1 MRTRFFGPL
10 LGILTLFMASAVE
23 AALPIQHWQT
33 ANGARV
39 YFVESHG
46 LPLLDISADFDA
58 GARRD
63 NPAQSGLASLTA
75 QTMSLGAGGLSEE
88 TISRRFADVGAQF
101 AATFEPDRAGM
112 TLRTLSSDRERKQSL
127 ELLAMIL
134 QRPDFPEAA
143 IEREKARIIAGLK
156 EESTQPGPIGEKAF
170 YAALYGAHPYG
181 LPGAGKIETLAV
193 LQQQDVAAFYR
204 RHYVAESAVIS
215 LVGDVSRTQ
224 AEAIAEQ
231 LSAGLART
239 TEALPVLPQ
248 ISPPARGE
256 THHIPHSASQSHI
269 LLGMPGMSRSDPDYF
284 ALYLGNYI
292 LGGGGFASRLTEEV
306 REKRG
311 LAYSVYSYFLPLA
324 QPGPFQI
331 GLQTRQEQSQAAL
344 DIVRATLGRFVAEG
358 PTADELR
365 RAKLNIGGGFP
376 LRIDSNKKIL
386 GYLALIGF
394 YHLPLNYLDEFAG
407 KIEKVTLADVKG
419 AFKRRIDPARMVT
432 VVVGGGAPE
441 KNAPETAGGSMAVQP
456 GALPAPETLRESQP
470 DVEK

>member
-1 MRTRFFGPL
+1 MRTRFLGFL
-10 LGILTLFMASAVE
+10 LGILTFFLAGAVE

-33 ANGARV
+33 ANGSRV
-39 YFVESHG
+39 YFVESRG
-46 LPLLDISADFDA
+46 LPLLDISVDFDA

-63 NPAQSGLASLTA
+63 NPAQSGLAGLTA
-75 QTMSLGAGGLSEE
+75 KTMSLGAGGLSEE

-112 TLRTLSSDRERKQSL
+112 TLRTLSSERERSQSL
-127 ELLAMIL
+127 DLLSMVL
-134 QRPDFPEAA
+134 QRPDFPAPA
-143 IEREKARIIAGLK
+143 IEREKARIIAALK

-181 LPGAGKIETLAV
+181 LPGAGKIETLAT

-224 AEAIAEQ
+224 AEAIAGQ
-231 LSAGLART
+231 LSAGLSRAT
-239 TEALPVLPQ
+239 DTLPVLPQ

-331 GLQTRQEQSQAAL
+331 GLQTKQDQSQQAL
-344 DIVRATLGRFVAEG
+344 DIVRTTLSRFVAEG

-394 YHLPLNYLDEFAG
+394 YRLPLNYLDEFAG
-407 KIEKVTLADVKG
+407 QIEKITLTDVKS
-419 AFKRRIDPARMVT
+419 AFKRRIDPERMVT
-432 VVVGGGAPE
+432 VIVGGAPE
-441 KNAPETAGGSMAVQP
+441 KSVPARAGGSMAVQP
-456 GALPAPETLRESQP
+456 GEQAAPETLRETQP